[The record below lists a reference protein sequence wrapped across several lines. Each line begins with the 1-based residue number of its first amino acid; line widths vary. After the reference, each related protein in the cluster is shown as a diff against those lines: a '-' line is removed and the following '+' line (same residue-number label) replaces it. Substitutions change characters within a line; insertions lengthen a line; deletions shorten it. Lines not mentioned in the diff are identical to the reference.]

1 MPSML
6 RGYEYDIFISYRQN
20 DNRYDGW
27 VTEFVDNLQK
37 ELDATLKNKVSI
49 YFDENPHDG
58 LQESHSVDLSLAKKL
73 KCLIFIPIL
82 SQTYCDEN
90 SFAWQHEF
98 VAFHEMASAEDLGL
112 SITLRNG
119 NVANRILPIQIH
131 DIDTDDQKK
140 FENITGAPIRA
151 IEFIYKEAGVNRSL
165 KPTDEKKE
173 NLNETSYRNQMN
185 KVAHA
190 LKDLGTGILR
200 ANQEEQLDHEHIA
213 GTPQAGVKTSM
224 RGILIGSAIIILL
237 FLGYWGS
244 TNYFTPTE
252 KATEKPMMYKSIAVL
267 PFTNT
272 KPDTETDYL
281 GFAIANQ
288 VIGELAYF
296 EDITIRPSA
305 SIRKYSTQ
313 IVDPFVAG
321 QELSV
326 DYILIGNYLNEAE
339 NIRLTIELVEVSSTK
354 MMWREEIHVDFK
366 NAFELQDIV
375 AKRVVDGL
383 NVQLSQKEKSRI
395 GKNIPGN
402 SLAYEYYLRG
412 VSYPLSNEGDQL
424 AIEMLKRS
432 IEIDSGYAPSYYEL
446 GVRTQR
452 ITQFGMLDSDDV
464 QKAEAYYLKALSI
477 DSELIGVI
485 GDLATLYTEIGRTD
499 EATDLGRQLLEIN
512 PNNAVAHFSLSYTY
526 RYAGMI
532 SESFLEMERAIV
544 LDSKNPRFR
553 RLGLSGLYYGDYKKA
568 YIAYDFDKGSAYAL
582 SGQGRDLF
590 RQGKTDEAME
600 HFDRVIAMEPEVL
613 WILVTTVLKSCILKD
628 SESGLEALK
637 LLEEANPP
645 DGEALYLYA
654 GYAAMLGDNVVGLR
668 LLGKAING
676 GYFNYPFMLTDT
688 FIDALRDEEEFKN
701 LLQQAKEKHE
711 VYKKKYF

>member
-1 MPSML
+1 MPSIL
-6 RGYEYDIFISYRQN
+6 PGYEYDIFISYRQN

-58 LQESHSVDLSLAKKL
+58 LQENHSVDESLAVKL

-90 SFAWQHEF
+90 SFAWQYEF
-98 VAFHEMASAEDLGL
+98 VAFHKMASAEDLGM
-112 SITLRNG
+112 SITLGSG
-119 NVANRILPIQIH
+119 NVASRILPIRIH

-140 FENITGAPIRA
+140 FENIIGSPIRA
-151 IEFIYKEAGVNRSL
+151 IDFIYKEAGVNRSL

-190 LKDLGTGILR
+190 LKDLCTGILR
-200 ANQEEQLDHEHIA
+200 ANQEEQQDQENKT
-213 GTPQAGVKTSM
+213 GTPQKAPKTSR
-224 RGILIGSAIIILL
+224 RGLLMGSVIIIIL
-237 FLGYWGS
+237 FLGYWG
-244 TNYFTPTE
+244 TRNYFNSKE
-252 KATEKPMMYKSIAVL
+252 IATKELMMDKSIAVL
-267 PFTNT
+267 PFINT

-288 VIGELAYF
+288 VIGELAYLKN
-296 EDITIRPSA
+296 INIRPSA

-321 QELSV
+321 EELNV

-339 NIRLTIELVEVSSTK
+339 NIRLTIELVEVRSTK

-383 NVQLSQKEKSRI
+383 NLQLSQKEKSRI

-532 SESFLEMERAIV
+532 NESFLEMERAIV

-553 RLGLSGLYYGDYKKA
+553 RLGLTGLYYGNYEKA
-568 YIAYDFDKGSAYAL
+568 YAAYDFDKGSAYAL

-600 HFDRVIAMEPEVL
+600 YFDRVIAMEPEVL